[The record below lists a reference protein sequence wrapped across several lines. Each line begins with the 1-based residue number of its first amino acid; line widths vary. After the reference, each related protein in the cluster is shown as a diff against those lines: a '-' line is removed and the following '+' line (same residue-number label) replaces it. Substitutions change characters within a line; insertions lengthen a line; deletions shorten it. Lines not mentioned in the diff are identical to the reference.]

1 MGLATPWYRRG
12 ETSVE
17 SSIPCSYGGRTLVV
31 KGAKKVDNTEANSK
45 YQDKAEGQRP
55 KNFTRPVNGLAL
67 HFRFTAINCHNTT
80 VVLDKAGDH
89 STPLPYTMPLPTI
102 DYQW

>member
-31 KGAKKVDNTEANSK
+31 KGAKEVENTEANSK

-55 KNFTRPVNGLAL
+55 KNFTRPL
-67 HFRFTAINCHNTT
+67 HFRFTATNCHNTT

-102 DYQW
+102 DYRW